1 MPKEK
6 MSHDQARQ
14 LVCCVCTN
22 LRGSKAIRAVSDA
35 EEKVVRDKVYSG
47 YDSSSDYFPSGICKA
62 CIFFIKKLMNE
73 TEAGITVNL
82 VLPEDYNCQLPRATR
97 TTSVPT
103 CNCRWCDLGR
113 MNGPKFKQW
122 QMEVK
127 GRQDKNKIERLCA
140 TCFVGI
146 QRNSKHTCCP
156 SKVEAVQN
164 LVATLSGNLKWSL
177 ALEIL
182 QEETSHSGDHSVS
195 LTPARGGHNV
205 VVTLGL
211 SPSPPPLE
219 PLSHEEVIVMAT
231 NAHLTGAQTTS
242 IMVDIRN
249 KYGKKVVESHLK
261 PIIALNNTRLA
272 QFFKNKG
279 LPLL

>member
-1 MPKEK
+1 
-6 MSHDQARQ
+6 
-14 LVCCVCTN
+14 
-22 LRGSKAIRAVSDA
+22 
-35 EEKVVRDKVYSG
+35 
-47 YDSSSDYFPSGICKA
+47 
-62 CIFFIKKLMNE
+62 
-73 TEAGITVNL
+73 
-82 VLPEDYNCQLPRATR
+82 
-97 TTSVPT
+97 
-103 CNCRWCDLGR
+103 

-140 TCFVGI
+140 TCFVGV
-146 QRNSKHTCCP
+146 QKNSKHTCCP

-164 LVATLSGNLKWSL
+164 LVATLSGNLKRSL

-195 LTPARGGHNV
+195 LTPARSGHNV
-205 VVTLGL
+205 AVTLGL
-211 SPSPPPLE
+211 SPSPLPLE

-242 IMVDIRN
+242 IMEDMRN

-261 PIIALNNTRLA
+261 PAIAIHNARLA
-272 QFFKNKG
+272 RLFKTEFS
-279 LPLL
+279 LFL